1 MEETAIKKKQRKYFY
16 LLLSLYILQYCSL
29 PLEGLDLLQLPEFVQ
44 EDAAAGQNLQR
55 LLQKFCNNNK
65 KEHLCKEA
73 NYAKKKKLKECREHC
88 L

>member
-1 MEETAIKKKQRKYFY
+1 MEETAIKKKQRKYFF

-55 LLQKFCNNNK
+55 LLQKICSNNK
-65 KEHLCKEA
+65 KGASLQRGKLC
-73 NYAKKKKLKECREHC
+73 KKKKKKAEGV
-88 L
+88 